1 MTLMSLAKRDF
12 DNIWHPFTQMKTAP
26 LSTPIVKGEGSWLY
40 DDQGKAYL
48 DGISSWWVN
57 LHGHGH
63 PYIAEQVAE
72 QFKTLEHVIFAGF
85 THPPAVQLSEQ
96 LLQRLPGSQDK
107 VFFSDNGSTAVE
119 VGLKMAIQYW
129 YNQGWKQK
137 RKILAFNNS
146 YHGDTFGAMAVSE
159 RDAFTAPFHPHL
171 FEVTYI
177 DPPLPGHE
185 EASLQQLKTAL
196 SAADDYAGFI
206 FEPLV
211 QGVGGMAMYRP
222 EALDPLITLC
232 RDHELITIADEV
244 MTGFGRTG
252 TYFASDQLNEKPD
265 VMCLSKGLTGGTM
278 AMGITTCP
286 QAIYDAFYADDKMQT
301 FFHGHSFTA
310 NPVACAA
317 ALASWELLQQHATW
331 QQIQQIT
338 EKHEAFIRYIKDH
351 PNVKAARQTGTI
363 LALELGGQEA
373 TSYFSKIT
381 DQLKPFFMEQ
391 GLLIRPL
398 GNTLYLMPPY
408 CITADELDQL
418 YQGVEAGLAY
428 LDQAEKPQSV

>member
-1 MTLMSLAKRDF
+1 MHLAERDF
-12 DNIWHPFTQMKTAP
+12 AHIWHPFTQMKTAP

-40 DDQGKAYL
+40 DDHGKAYL

-63 PYIAEQVAE
+63 PYIAERVAE

-85 THPPAVQLSEQ
+85 THPPAVQLSEA
-96 LLQRLPGSQDK
+96 LLEKLPENQSK

-129 YNQGWKQK
+129 YNQGYKGKQK
-137 RKILAFNNS
+137 LVALNNS

-159 RDAFTAPFHPHL
+159 RDAFTAPFHNHL

-177 DPPLPGHE
+177 DPPLPGQE
-185 EASLQQLKTAL
+185 TQSLEQLKAIL
-196 SAADDYAGFI
+196 ENADAYAGFV

-211 QGVGGMAMYRP
+211 QGVGGMAMC
-222 EALDPLITLC
+222 EAGALDPLVALC
-232 RDHELITIADEV
+232 REHGLFTIADEV

-252 TYFASDQLNEKPD
+252 TCFASDQFHNKPD
-265 VMCLSKGLTGGTM
+265 ILCLSKGLTGGTM

-286 QAIYDAFYADDKMQT
+286 QAVYDAFYREDKRYT
-301 FFHGHSFTA
+301 LFHGHSFTA

-317 ALASWELLQQHATW
+317 ALASWELLQQAETW
-331 QQIQQIT
+331 GRIRQIQ
-338 EKHEAFIRYIKDH
+338 EKHADFIDRIKRH
-351 PNVKAARQTGTI
+351 PNVQHARQTGTI
-363 LALELGGQEA
+363 LALTLGKNGHS
-373 TSYFSKIT
+373 SYFSEIT
-381 DQLKPFFMEQ
+381 DQLKPFFMEK

-398 GNTLYLMPPY
+398 GNVLYLMPPY
-408 CITADELDQL
+408 CVNARELSLL
-418 YQGVEAGLAY
+418 YEGVEAGLNY
-428 LDQAEKPQSV
+428 LDEARKPAASS

>member
-1 MTLMSLAKRDF
+1 MNLAERDF
-12 DNIWHPFTQMKTAP
+12 ANIWHPFTQMKTAP

-63 PYIAEQVAE
+63 PYIAERVAE

-96 LLQRLPGSQDK
+96 LLDRLPDNHQK

-129 YNQGWKQK
+129 YNSGQTHKQK
-137 RKILAFNNS
+137 LIAFNNS

-159 RDAFTAPFHPHL
+159 RDAFTAPFHQHL
-171 FEVTYI
+171 FDVTYI

-185 EASLQQLKTAL
+185 AASLQQLKAVLAESDTH
-196 SAADDYAGFI
+196 AGFV

-211 QGVGGMAMYRP
+211 QGVGGMAMHQP
-222 EALDPLITLC
+222 EVLDPLIALC
-232 RDHELITIADEV
+232 RENGLITIADEV

-252 TYFASDQLNEKPD
+252 TCFASDQLTHKPD

-278 AMGITTCP
+278 AMGITSCP
-286 QAIYDAFYADDKMQT
+286 QWIYEAFYSDEKMQT
-301 FFHGHSFTA
+301 LFHGHSFTA

-317 ALASWELLQQHATW
+317 ALASWELLQKDETW

-338 EKHEAFIRYIKDH
+338 DKHQAFLGRVTDH

-363 LALELGGQEA
+363 LALELGSREA
-373 TSYFSKIT
+373 TSYFSRIT
-381 DQLKPFFMEQ
+381 DQLKPFFMER

-398 GNTLYLMPPY
+398 GNVLYLMPPY
-408 CITADELDQL
+408 CLTAGELDQL
-418 YQGVEAGLAY
+418 HEGVEAGLAY
-428 LDQAEKPQSV
+428 LDQAEKPEKA